1 MTRLVKEMA
10 KVAELDYRMGTE
22 CGIGYIDY
30 DKKDEIK
37 IEMFG
42 SIERANKMLNI
53 LFNVCDIETRIRVS
67 NVINKKHGIY

>member
-1 MTRLVKEMA
+1 MTRLVKEMS

-30 DKKDEIK
+30 DKQDEIK

-42 SIERANKMLNI
+42 SIERANKMLDI
-53 LFNVCDIETRIRVS
+53 LFKVCDVETRIRVS
-67 NVINKKHGIY
+67 NVVNNKHGIY